1 MLKHRNLE
9 ELYRKTERTIVTAH
23 RGFSGRYPENT
34 LTAMREAIRAGADIL
49 ESISA
54 PPPTAI
60 PVLVARPDI
69 GPGLPTRMAARRIT
83 L

>member
-34 LTAMREAIRAGADIL
+34 LTAMREAIRAGADIIEFDL
-49 ESISA
+49 R
-54 PPPTAI
+54 PPPTAF
-60 PVLVARPDI
+60 PSCCTTRHWT
-69 GPGLPTRMAARRIT
+69 GLPTRMAARRIT